1 MEIHEL
7 FISVHPY
14 FLNRWSRFVSKGHRS
29 AFFIGNQN
37 WSGNGT
43 SDSINLLGEAARE
56 TKYDEKK
63 RNDWIKLIEI
73 DLFASNIMILIIN
86 LEK

>member
-1 MEIHEL
+1 MKL
-7 FISVHPY
+7 
-14 FLNRWSRFVSKGHRS
+14 
-29 AFFIGNQN
+29 QN

-56 TKYDEKK
+56 AKYDENK
-63 RNDWIKLIEI
+63 RNDWVKLIEI